1 MSEGE
6 ILVPPIGMAEVTPT
20 PVPGE
25 RNLVKQVASWGPFLP
40 RVDDFLAASR
50 RTVTTYI
57 VTSAGIISLIPP
69 AGRAARLRAYLRLT
83 FKYSDYADTREHSL
97 RSIDPPDRQKYL
109 HEMEKLGFRVVR
121 DVEPGE
127 VSGVPYEV
135 QLPIV
140 GTFFPAS
147 HAVLALLVGP
157 LAYMYSNT
165 GNVPAHLAVM
175 TFFMYAYVV
184 LRAALVQ
191 RGIEGARESIPLRIG
206 GWGTRGKSGTERL
219 KAGLFQ
225 GLGYNTVVKTTGC
238 EAMFIHAVPWQKANE
253 IFLFRPYDKPTIWE
267 QRDVLRTGQ
276 AMKAQVFLWECMALR
291 PNFVALLGHGW
302 MQDEIT
308 TLTNAYPDHEDVMGP
323 NGEEVA
329 RVISIF
335 MSHGGT
341 TFTTE
346 VEMLPVLREAAVNS
360 KTRLREVPVTE
371 GDLIT
376 DDILRRF
383 PYDEHPRNISLV
395 ATMAEFLGIDRER
408 ALVEM
413 ADNVVPDLGVLKTYP
428 KSSYRGRTIQF
439 SNGMSANERAG
450 FLSCWGRLGFDNS
463 DPDEKPL
470 EYVVTIIN
478 NRADRVPRSR
488 VFARIHVRDAE
499 RHGSLCIGTNLTGLV
514 QFIEEELGEWLTE
527 AWVADENF
535 KPGDAATAEPV
546 LARYDETMKKVK
558 IASQHERVLRL
569 QLGAMLKGAGLDGAA
584 ADKLAAELDWTKD
597 PGDLFRET
605 LKAASVDDVMIAD
618 AAGHAS
624 KEWQRMQIALEARAA
639 IAKAKSADEAN
650 ALFRDAY
657 KRVFMD
663 RIHVLWN
670 ALSTGDQVADR
681 LVSVVPPGFSAR
693 LMGVQNIKGTG
704 LDFVYRWLSL
714 DSVEDTLNRLRR
726 DPDKA
731 LEPLG
736 WLASYN
742 YGIIECNHALDALRA
757 IEADPPEAMAPFEEQ
772 FKTTLEH
779 VTRLRAKLAEG
790 LGETRKPSQWE
801 IVAAKIE
808 PWLDFID
815 STMRRRAADGIL
827 RDFIERRSGHLGAAA
842 LMRDLTKRDKGGW
855 LVKWVQKKTAKN

>member
-1 MSEGE
+1 AAVHHALSVGTSPLVIQLAVEGLVDLKRKGVFGDVADFVPALVARTTGDPDASERAAAALRSLQALEDPLTAEMSERLVPILANLRECASARLEVAPSPEHDVAIMRALRDLARGDLTVAAARDRGGYRILRGERRARRAWRTLHELRNWAPDKRSGYIHTNARVSEGE

-395 ATMAEFLGIDRER
+395 ATMAEFLGIDR
-408 ALVEM
+408 
-413 ADNVVPDLGVLKTYP
+413 
-428 KSSYRGRTIQF
+428 
-439 SNGMSANERAG
+439 
-450 FLSCWGRLGFDNS
+450 
-463 DPDEKPL
+463 
-470 EYVVTIIN
+470 
-478 NRADRVPRSR
+478 
-488 VFARIHVRDAE
+488 
-499 RHGSLCIGTNLTGLV
+499 
-514 QFIEEELGEWLTE
+514 
-527 AWVADENF
+527 
-535 KPGDAATAEPV
+535 
-546 LARYDETMKKVK
+546 
-558 IASQHERVLRL
+558 
-569 QLGAMLKGAGLDGAA
+569 
-584 ADKLAAELDWTKD
+584 
-597 PGDLFRET
+597 
-605 LKAASVDDVMIAD
+605 
-618 AAGHAS
+618 
-624 KEWQRMQIALEARAA
+624 
-639 IAKAKSADEAN
+639 
-650 ALFRDAY
+650 
-657 KRVFMD
+657 
-663 RIHVLWN
+663 
-670 ALSTGDQVADR
+670 
-681 LVSVVPPGFSAR
+681 
-693 LMGVQNIKGTG
+693 
-704 LDFVYRWLSL
+704 
-714 DSVEDTLNRLRR
+714 
-726 DPDKA
+726 
-731 LEPLG
+731 
-736 WLASYN
+736 
-742 YGIIECNHALDALRA
+742 
-757 IEADPPEAMAPFEEQ
+757 
-772 FKTTLEH
+772 
-779 VTRLRAKLAEG
+779 
-790 LGETRKPSQWE
+790 
-801 IVAAKIE
+801 
-808 PWLDFID
+808 
-815 STMRRRAADGIL
+815 
-827 RDFIERRSGHLGAAA
+827 
-842 LMRDLTKRDKGGW
+842 
-855 LVKWVQKKTAKN
+855 